1 MGTVAVAVCVLC
13 GHQRDVPAH
22 SMLQLCAEVS
32 CRSCMR
38 QQSAGHTLT
47 DQPAAPVVAPC
58 VCLRACVS
66 RCRGAV
72 GASHPLS
79 QGRNQLQRRSSP
91 PPPLAKVVCS
101 EDGADH
107 CVCVCAVVERI
118 CYWAQLGHSQRRQ
131 AQKEWKSW
139 GCKLSPAGPAPPTR
153 PPPRPSKADGR
164 HNRLTSAKVEADL
177 G

>member
-1 MGTVAVAVCVLC
+1 MCTSGTVAGHAVGTVAVAVCVLC

-22 SMLQLCAEVS
+22 STLQLCAEIS

-38 QQSAGHTLT
+38 QPSAGHTLT

-79 QGRNQLQRRSSP
+79 QGRNQPQRRSSP
-91 PPPLAKVVCS
+91 PPLWQKWSAPRAGPAPTAQL
-101 EDGADH
+101 
-107 CVCVCAVVERI
+107 CVCVCARARVCARAGAHTSPPNLAATEASRLFSRVGLT
-118 CYWAQLGHSQRRQ
+118 QSSQSRV
-131 AQKEWKSW
+131 
-139 GCKLSPAGPAPPTR
+139 TIF
-153 PPPRPSKADGR
+153 
-164 HNRLTSAKVEADL
+164 
-177 G
+177 